1 MAMIND
7 LEYPEYRWRN
17 LFKAGGVAGIV
28 MLVIM
33 LAQVVVFILWPPPQT
48 VEGFF
53 NLFQQNKLLGLLSM
67 DLLYLLNN
75 ALLIVIYLALFAAL
89 KKESQSAMLVALAL
103 GLVGI
108 AAYYASNTAFE
119 MLSLSSQYAAATSNA
134 QLFLL
139 LGAGEAMLVT
149 YKGTAFDVYYVL
161 NAIALLMMA
170 SVMLRSKFFG
180 RGIAWVG
187 LISGILMT
195 IPSTAGT
202 IGLIFSLASLLPWA
216 IFLILLIPK
225 LFRLAACMI
234 NT

>member
-7 LEYPEYRWRN
+7 LEYPAYRWRN

-33 LAQVVVFILWPPPQT
+33 LVQVVVFILWPPPQT
-48 VEGFF
+48 VQGFF
-53 NLFQQNKLLGLLSM
+53 NLYQQNKLLGLLSM

-89 KKESQSAMLVALAL
+89 KKESESAMLVALAL

-119 MLSLSSQYAAATSNA
+119 MLSLSSQYAAASSNA

-139 LGAGEAMLVT
+139 LGAGEAMLAT

-161 NAIALLMMA
+161 NAITLLMMA
-170 SVMLRSKFFG
+170 RVMLRSNIIG
-180 RGIAWVG
+180 RGIARAG
-187 LISGILMT
+187 LIAGILMI

-202 IGLIFSLASLLPWA
+202 IGLIFSFASLVPWA

-225 LFRLAACMI
+225 FFRLAGDI
-234 NT
+234 LRD

>member
-48 VEGFF
+48 VQGFF
-53 NLFQQNKLLGLLSM
+53 NLFQQNKFLGLLSM
-67 DLLYLLNN
+67 DLLYLFNN

-89 KKESQSAMLVALAL
+89 KKESESAMLVALAL

-119 MLSLSSQYAAATSNA
+119 MLTLSSQYAAATSNA

-139 LGAGEAMLVT
+139 LGAGEAMLS
-149 YKGTAFDVYYVL
+149 YL
-161 NAIALLMMA
+161 
-170 SVMLRSKFFG
+170 
-180 RGIAWVG
+180 
-187 LISGILMT
+187 
-195 IPSTAGT
+195 
-202 IGLIFSLASLLPWA
+202 
-216 IFLILLIPK
+216 
-225 LFRLAACMI
+225 
-234 NT
+234 